1 LKIALA
7 TDWFAPRRGGIE
19 WQLLELAERLASR
32 GHEVDV
38 LTSTPGA
45 TNGAANGGAFH
56 VRALDLFTLPTIG
69 LALSPALFHALRKE
83 LRRGYDVVH
92 AHVSVVS
99 PVGYGAAVVART
111 LGLPAVVTFH
121 SVLRH
126 KRYLLRAVD
135 AVARLSDSAVVWSG
149 VSQLVARQVRA
160 ALHKAEVSVLP
171 NGIDVAFWT
180 SPRLAR
186 RRSETQATTLVSTM
200 RLHRKKRPLQ
210 LLRAFAQAAAR
221 VRSPVRLLIVGDGPE
236 RAALDREIRDLGLMQ
251 GRARAELLGWLDREA
266 LRTLYAEADGFAL
279 ASTRESFGIA
289 ALEARAMGLP
299 VIAMRASGSN
309 EFLAHG
315 INALICDD
323 DEELMQSIARF
334 LEDAP
339 LRARLAGGLVA
350 LERYDWNAVLLE
362 HEATYHR
369 ATTRAAV
376 AAGAVVGS
384 T

>member
-1 LKIALA
+1 MKIAIA

-19 WQLLELAERLASR
+19 GQLVQLAERLASR

-45 TNGAANGGAFH
+45 MDGATYR
-56 VRALDLFTLPTIG
+56 VRALGLLTLPQIE
-69 LALSPALFHALRKE
+69 LAVSPALFQVLRRE
-83 LRRGYDVVH
+83 LQRGYDVVH

-99 PVGYGAAVVART
+99 PVGYGAAAVARA

-126 KRYLLRAVD
+126 KRHLLRAVD

-149 VSQLVARQVRA
+149 VSELVAAQVRD
-160 ALHKAEVSVLP
+160 ALDDADVSVLP
-171 NGIDVAFWT
+171 NGIDLAFWT
-180 SPRLAR
+180 SARLAP
-186 RRSETQATTLVSTM
+186 RRSGTDATTLVSTM

-221 VRSPVRLLIVGDGPE
+221 VSAPARLLIVGDGPE
-236 RAALDREIRDLGLMQ
+236 RAALAYEIRTLGLAD
-251 GRARAELLGWLDREA
+251 GRRRAELLGWLDRDA
-266 LRTLYAEADGFAL
+266 LRALYAEVDGFAL
-279 ASTRESFGIA
+279 ASERESFGIA

-309 EFLAHG
+309 EFLAHD
-315 INALICDD
+315 INALVCEDD
-323 DEELMQSIARF
+323 AELTQSMVRF
-334 LEDAP
+334 LEEAP
-339 LRARLAGGLVA
+339 LRSKLAAGAVA
-350 LERYDWNAVLLE
+350 LDRYDWNAVLAE
-362 HEATYHR
+362 HEATYRR
-369 ATTRAAV
+369 AMTRAAV